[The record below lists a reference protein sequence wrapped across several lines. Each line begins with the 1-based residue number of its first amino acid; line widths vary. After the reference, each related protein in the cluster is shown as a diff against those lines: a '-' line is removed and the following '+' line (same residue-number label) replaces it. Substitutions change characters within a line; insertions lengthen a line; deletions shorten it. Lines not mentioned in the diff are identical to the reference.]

1 MKAQPGLFALLFAA
15 SLMAVSCGND
25 NDDHVAYVNSQI
37 YAMMQE
43 VYLWNNHLPSN
54 VDPDAYETP
63 AAYMEAL
70 RYDQYDKWSTV
81 LTEEDFNAYFEEGTM
96 VGYGFTV
103 IADYSGNIWIAFVYR
118 NTSAASNGVKRS
130 WMISKIDGQSVST
143 NNFGSLIGEPAIG
156 ASADFVFINEMG
168 SEVNLTL
175 TMAELSLTPVLHSE
189 VIEQGNSTVGYLVF
203 QDFIETAPVE
213 IDEVFNAFSDS
224 GITELIIDLRYNGG
238 GSVSVAEHIAGW
250 ILGKNFA
257 NQPFLYYEHNEI
269 LSDMMD
275 TMYTVPAKASGF
287 DLSRVFFIGT
297 TNTASASELIIT
309 GVEPFIPS
317 ILAGSPT
324 HGKPVGM
331 YAIPIK
337 DYVTLPVCFKY
348 SNGEHEGDFY
358 SGIQPT
364 LPAADDFTRNFGDP
378 DEASLKVILDYI
390 ETNTV
395 SPLTSLSHTYSSVLL
410 APKGPLN
417 QYLKAY

>member
-1 MKAQPGLFALLFAA
+1 MKAQPVLFALLLAA
-15 SLMAVSCGND
+15 CLMGVSCGND
-25 NDDHVAYVNSQI
+25 NDDNVAYVNSQI
-37 YAMMQE
+37 YDMMQE

-54 VDPDAYETP
+54 VNPDAYETP

-70 RYDQYDKWSTV
+70 RYEQYDKWSTV

-103 IADYSGNIWIAFVYR
+103 IADQSGNIWIAFVYR
-118 NTSAASNGVKRS
+118 NTNASSNGVKRS
-130 WMISKIDGQSVST
+130 WMISKIDGQSVNK

-156 ASADFVFINEMG
+156 ASADFVFINELG
-168 SEVNLTL
+168 TEVTKRLTV
-175 TMAELSLTPVLHSE
+175 AEINLTPVLYSE
-189 VIEQGNSTVGYLVF
+189 VIDRENARIGYLVF
-203 QDFIETAPVE
+203 QDFIETANTE

-257 NQPFLYYEHNEI
+257 NQPFLYYEHNPI
-269 LSDMMD
+269 LSAMMD
-275 TMYTVPAKASGF
+275 TMYTVPANAGGF

-309 GVEPFIPS
+309 GVDPFIPS

-337 DYVTLPVCFKY
+337 NYITLPVCFKY
-348 SNGEHEGDFY
+348 SNSAHEGDFY
-358 SGIQPT
+358 SGIPPT
-364 LPAADDFTRNFGDP
+364 LPAADDFSRNFGDP
-378 DEASLKVILDYI
+378 EEASLKVILDYI
-390 ETNTV
+390 ETNTF
-395 SPLTSLSHTYSSVLL
+395 SPLTSQSYAYSSVLL
-410 APKGPLN
+410 APNGPLN